1 MALIDVLPIIR
12 PTIPEAYLRPE
23 KPPMNGT
30 MGPATAAAAIALRQA
45 NPAASA
51 LVALDAA
58 TAKRDGALGSFGD
71 TIQPETPS
79 AR

>member
-1 MALIDVLPIIR
+1 
-12 PTIPEAYLRPE
+12 
-23 KPPMNGT
+23 MNGT